1 MKFTEQLNHRLIL
14 TAGIMVL
21 ASFSTVV
28 SAVESKLRVSTKF
41 TKQCKTLGITK
52 EQFKA
57 LPKRRIQANSPLF
70 VKRLTR
76 AQELMGDE
84 KYTEALEV
92 LVPMQSKYK
101 DKPYAMAQIYQI
113 MSYIYSAKADYKKS
127 VELLIKSIN
136 LKQLPYRAEQTMLL
150 RAGQLYNATEN
161 YKEMLKY
168 TLKWLKHAVNPDSSA
183 YETLASAYIQNQKL
197 DKAVCPLYL
206 ALKTWYP
213 EEQRKQKAYLAKVQK
228 AIDNKQPPPAPR
240 EARHPKKAWYTL
252 LFSMHYRLKDI
263 DGAINI
269 MKAGLHHYP
278 VEKNFWTQLGAVY
291 AQKEDYQNATAVMDL
306 AYRQNLLTKGSE
318 YRYTASNYTYV
329 SVPYRAAYIME
340 DGLKKGIIENTMK
353 NWRAA
358 AGNWQQAEENTRAA
372 KAYDKAG
379 ELGET
384 GKYYIN
390 EGDVYARMESWKNAI
405 RAYRKALNKGK
416 LKKNEEGRALLNM
429 GIAYFNTGDY
439 TNAIK
444 SLRKAT
450 KFKKQKR
457 SAKQWMTYA
466 QAKKNSSS

>member
-1 MKFTEQLNHRLIL
+1 MKFTEQLNRKLIL
-14 TAGIMVL
+14 TAGIMIL

-28 SAVESKLRVSTKF
+28 SAVELKLRVSTKF

-52 EQFKA
+52 EQFKK
-57 LPKRRIQANSPLF
+57 LPKRRIKANSALF

-84 KYTEALEV
+84 KYTEALSV
-92 LVPMQSKYK
+92 LEPMTEKYK
-101 DKPYAMAQIYQI
+101 EKPYALAQVYQI
-113 MSYIYSAKADYKKS
+113 MSYIYSAQSQYKKS
-127 VELLIKSIN
+127 VDLLIKAIN

-168 TLKWLKHAVNPDSSA
+168 TLKWLKHAVNPASSA
-183 YETLASAYIQNQKL
+183 YETLASAYIQNQQL
-197 DKAVCPLYL
+197 SKAVCPLFL

-213 EEQRKQKAYLAKVQK
+213 EEQRKQKSYLAKVQK
-228 AIDNKQPPPAPR
+228 AIDDELPPPAPR
-240 EARHPKKAWYTL
+240 VVRLPKKAWYTL

-269 MKAGLHHYP
+269 MKAGLHYYP

-291 AQKEDYQNATAVMDL
+291 AQKEDFKNATAVMDL
-306 AYRQNLLTKGSE
+306 AYRQNLLTKSSE
-318 YRYTASNYTYV
+318 YRATASNYTYV
-329 SVPYRAAYIME
+329 NVPYRAAIIME
-340 DGLKKGIIENTMK
+340 DGLHKGIIENEAK

-358 AGNWQQAEENTRAA
+358 AGNWQQAQENAKSA

-379 ELGET
+379 ELGQT
-384 GKYYIN
+384 GKYFIN
-390 EGDVYARMESWKNAI
+390 EGDIYARMEKWQKAAT
-405 RAYRKALNKGK
+405 AYGKALTKDK
-416 LKKNEEGRALLNM
+416 LKKNEEGRAHLNM
-429 GIAYFNTGDY
+429 GIAYFNLGNY
-439 TNAIK
+439 TKAIR

-457 SAKQWMTYA
+457 SANQWMTYA
-466 QAKKNSSS
+466 QAKKNSGS